1 MKSKKGFLKFRRII
15 ILKKKKEIRLRSLR
29 NLMTLKKQA
38 NNQVLKVNKPS
49 YQRLS
54 KRNQTIPVRTTPARN
69 RKHLKNLNRNLKG
82 HPKKANPAYH
92 RTRRRIKQIHCY
104 LIRTPR
110 KKSMHCNSRLTSQTR
125 KLRQSMLRLSRMAAP
140 RTLLEP
146 HVLTIMIQLELMR
159 M

>member
-1 MKSKKGFLKFRRII
+1 MLSSISRRMDWRRIWMSSLIIWTMISIRSLISKNMIRCPINRRRRRASSMMVRWRPSSLRSPALGIKFRRII

-54 KRNQTIPVRTTPARN
+54 KRNQTIPVRAASARN
-69 RKHLKNLNRNLKG
+69 MKHLENLNRNLKG

-92 RTRRRIKQIHCY
+92 RTWIRIK
-104 LIRTPR
+104 
-110 KKSMHCNSRLTSQTR
+110 
-125 KLRQSMLRLSRMAAP
+125 
-140 RTLLEP
+140 
-146 HVLTIMIQLELMR
+146 
-159 M
+159 

>member
-1 MKSKKGFLKFRRII
+1 
-15 ILKKKKEIRLRSLR
+15 
-29 NLMTLKKQA
+29 MTLKKQA

-69 RKHLKNLNRNLKG
+69 MKLLENVNRNLKG

-92 RTRRRIKQIHCY
+92 R
-104 LIRTPR
+104 LITTPR
-110 KKSMHCNSRLTSQTR
+110 KKSMHCNGRLMSQTR
-125 KLRQSMLRLSRMAAP
+125 KLRQSMLRLSRMAAL

-146 HVLTIMIQLELMR
+146 HVLTIMIRMRPLLRMPLLKSTWHIQPELLR
-159 M
+159 VIRSY